1 MCRVEWAS
9 RSSFNATPD
18 LGPPTLPSVA
28 DQAPPTIV
36 VLVAKGGAAAFNA
49 SLSGERAGRDSV
61 VHGAGIGAGV
71 GMTEQGSRARCGVA
85 CSTRGA

>member
-36 VLVAKGGAAAFNA
+36 VLVAKGGAAAQAFNA
-49 SLSGERAGRDSV
+49 SLSGERAGRDSFSRRAWGRDRRRSGDGSD
-61 VHGAGIGAGV
+61 GAGIP
-71 GMTEQGSRARCGVA
+71 
-85 CSTRGA
+85 RGAA